1 MTKENLFFSLIGVI
15 LGLLLFP
22 QIQNLNLASIIKDLE
37 DLNILGNILDIFGN
51 IIIAVGSAVVAYFI
65 SRNEVKKANLALVN
79 KQNNEKKIYLNL
91 LKIEIST
98 HSVIIKNIVSSK
110 LTSKIDIERSIS
122 TLSFEI
128 WKNYLSNFH
137 LQSENLEKIYK
148 YYIYVSS
155 LKDVEYEEIL
165 QDDYKILKDTNET
178 IKKVLALI
186 EKEKDIALS

>member
-1 MTKENLFFSLIGVI
+1 MTKENLLFSLIGVI

-98 HSVIIKNIVSSK
+98 HSVIIMNIVSSK